1 VNLPHVPHRDR
12 AIPDIRHDDGVG
24 ANSCV
29 RANSDRPQYFS
40 PGSDVDVT
48 GNLWGAGSI
57 ARSDC
62 DLLKYQTI
70 HANVGVWMYDD
81 SVWMRNQ
88 QTASNLTCQ
97 RDLCS
102 GHDAPKP
109 MAKNEQFAE

>member
-1 VNLPHVPHRDR
+1 VSHRGAANLDVAYYHSIC
-12 AIPDIRHDDGVG
+12 AYSGM
-24 ANSCV
+24 
-29 RANSDRPQYFS
+29 RANLNRAQNLCSSTNIDMATYFGHAIS
-40 PGSDVDVT
+40 VAASKGH
-48 GNLWGAGSI
+48 LM
-57 ARSDC
+57 
-62 DLLKYQTI
+62 KYQAI
-70 HANVGVWMYDD
+70 HANLGVWMYDD